1 MTGGREHDGGAASG
15 PGVPDI
21 VLAVAVTAVLSAVIA
36 VSQAGTGAAPH
47 AVAYLFAA
55 GFGAVLLLRR
65 RMPVAVLALSVLGT
79 FAYYTLSYPPIGVA
93 LPVVAALYSAAEMG
107 LFRWAVGTGAVV
119 FAVALAFRLRDDDQP
134 VGYLL
139 GTDAVSNLALIA
151 AAIALGYGIR
161 AGRER
166 AAQQRELTRLTQE
179 QTAREAELRMQSERQ
194 RISRDLHDTLGH
206 SLSVITL
213 HAGVGSEAVG
223 RDDLVVTE
231 ALARVRE
238 QSTASLAELRTMVH
252 LLRTDAEDSDER
264 HVRSLADLPAI
275 VGEAEA
281 AGLSTIVAIDVDPS
295 DLHPA
300 VDAAAYRVIQEALT
314 NVLRHAGATTA
325 RVSAAV
331 AGADL
336 HLTVTDNGHGATD
349 RTALGYGISGMTER
363 VRLLGGSL
371 TTRSE
376 PGDGFTVSA
385 TIPARLE
392 P

>member
-1 MTGGREHDGGAASG
+1 MVRGREHDGGAASG

-21 VLAVAVTAVLSAVIA
+21 VLAIAVAAVLSAVIA
-36 VSQAGTGAAPH
+36 LSQAGSGAAPH
-47 AVAYLFAA
+47 AMAYVFAA
-55 GFGAVLLLRR
+55 GFGALLLLRR

-79 FAYYTLSYPPIGVA
+79 FAYYTLDYPPIGVA

-107 LFRWAVGTGAVV
+107 LFRWAIGTGAVV
-119 FAVALAFRLRDDDQP
+119 FAVALSFRLRDDDQP

-166 AAQQRELTRLTQE
+166 AAQQHELTRLTQE
-179 QTAREAELRMQSERQ
+179 QAARETELRVQSERQ

-223 RDDLVVTE
+223 RDDRAVAE
-231 ALARVRE
+231 ALDRVRE
-238 QSTASLAELRTMVH
+238 QSTGSLAELRTMVH
-252 LLRTDAEDSDER
+252 LLRSDAEENSER

-281 AGLSTIVAIDVDPS
+281 AGLTVTVEIDVDPT

-300 VDAAAYRVIQEALT
+300 VDAAAYRVIQESLT
-314 NVLRHAGATTA
+314 NVLRHAGARTA

-331 AGADL
+331 DGPDL
-336 HLTVTDNGHGATD
+336 HLAVTDDGRGATGA
-349 RTALGYGISGMTER
+349 TSSGYGITGMTER
-363 VRLLGGSL
+363 VRLLGGTL
-371 TTRSE
+371 ATHTA
-376 PGDGFTVSA
+376 PGEGFTVAA
-385 TIPARLE
+385 TIPARLV